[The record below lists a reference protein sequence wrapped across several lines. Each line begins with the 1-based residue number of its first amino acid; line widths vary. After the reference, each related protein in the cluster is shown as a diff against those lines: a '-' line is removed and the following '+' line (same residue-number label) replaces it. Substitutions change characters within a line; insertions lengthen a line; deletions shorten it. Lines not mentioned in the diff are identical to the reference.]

1 MADAWT
7 GFLRDIV
14 NFLEKRGEAYQAGS
28 FASPK
33 AIIVALAAGDSPHQA
48 LLTSFADTIGDGTGL
63 SGANKTMFD
72 AVTKSLANAKT
83 ELDKVKA
90 LVGGTDFTMGNA
102 KDAASSLGKIV
113 SDYLDAI
120 GAIAKQVAGGNSTTE
135 QDING
140 ILEPW
145 TEGFSGVASGA
156 TSKFDSICNSILGV
170 SNATSDLVHRIQLDL
185 ADKRINVVLAGIG
198 SHSVGPLAFDGAEI
212 KGYVQYDPPAV
223 GISLNTNI
231 NAGLESDPLLSK
243 VMPGGAAA
251 NSDPVGLQV
260 DTDKGFSLGGGK
272 AARIVVPARLTLP
285 LVELRELALAIPT
298 PKAGDPARFDVELS
312 LAGKL
317 GDVIGFVCDGVGV
330 SILSDADGNL
340 STQPKPPDALGVSI
354 NVGPVS
360 GGGYLSYDGTQYG
373 GALKLK
379 IYSWS
384 LTAVGLYMPSKN
396 ALLVVIGL
404 KFSPGIQ
411 IGFGFS
417 IVGVGG
423 LLASQRTVSVDAL
436 SSSLKDGAVS
446 NILMPD
452 DPVQAA
458 PKILQQLSAIFP
470 PADGVFVVG
479 PIVAIG
485 WGAGMITAKVGVLI
499 QFPDPAVIILG
510 ELVVKVPPLPDAGS
524 TGDKKLAIV
533 DLTVDLF
540 AAIEP
545 DEFYLKASLIKSK
558 IAGMA
563 IGGDLALLIKWGGD
577 AAFAFSAGGFF
588 PTYKYPPE
596 LAGLQRLSIEMKVGS
611 IVKIT
616 ITAYVAVTSNSVQF
630 GGAVALVATVGP
642 ASGEASLSIDAMFVW
657 SPHFAFIV
665 EFSASVAIKLFGH
678 TIAGASFRGTVQGT
692 RPWSLEGD
700 ASISILFWDFDFH
713 IGPVQWGEV
722 DTSVLPLIDSLAEV
736 MGAFAKDE
744 AWTPL
749 PPPQDSVVTIA
760 RSGADTASVLDP
772 FTLIQANQT
781 VCPFDMDINLL
792 GNYTSSVKR
801 FGFANPTI
809 NGAPAPAF
817 SEVQDDFAPGQ
828 FKTMTTDQKAAA
840 KDFEQH
846 PGGIQIAPAAG
857 AAIGAAANATVEW
870 DTSYPQFDVP
880 VTTGKWD
887 LGVLLNAAVLA
898 TSAVAK
904 ARRKTGNPYA
914 PIAAGPVKMA
924 DAGIVEVAPLATAVP
939 ANDAAPM
946 NTSAALTALA
956 AANAT
961 GADMQIIA
969 LGLAA

>member
-14 NFLEKRGEAYQAGS
+14 DFLEKRGESYQAGS

-33 AIIVALAAGDSPHQA
+33 AIIEALATGDSPHQT
-48 LLTSFADTIGDGTGL
+48 LLSSFADTIGDGTGL

-72 AVTKSLANAKT
+72 AVTKSLNDAKT
-83 ELDKVKA
+83 ELGKVKT
-90 LVGGTDFTMGNA
+90 LVAGTDFTMGNA

-113 SDYLDAI
+113 SDYLDSI

-135 QDING
+135 QDVNG

-170 SNATSDLVHRIQLDL
+170 SNATSDLIHRIQLDL
-185 ADKRINVVLAGIG
+185 ADKRINIVLASVG
-198 SHSVGPLAFDGAEI
+198 SHSLGPLTFDGAEI

-223 GISLNTNI
+223 GLSLNTEL

-251 NSDPVGLQV
+251 NSDPVGLQL

-285 LVELRELALAIPT
+285 LVELRELALAIP
-298 PKAGDPARFDVELS
+298 KQKDGDPARFDVELS

-330 SILSDADGNL
+330 SILSDSSGNL
-340 STQPKPPDALGVSI
+340 SVQPKQPDALGVSI
-354 NVGPVS
+354 SVGPVS
-360 GGGYLSYDGTQYG
+360 GGGYLGYDGTQYG

-384 LTAVGLYMPSKN
+384 LTAVGLYMPSNN
-396 ALLVVIGL
+396 ALLIVIGL

-423 LLASQRTVSVDAL
+423 LLASQRKVNVDAL

-458 PKILQQLSAIFP
+458 PKILQQLSNIFP
-470 PADGVFVVG
+470 PDAGVFVVG

-485 WGAGMITAKVGVLI
+485 WGNGMITAKVGVLI

-510 ELVVKVPPLPDAGS
+510 ELQVKVPALPDGGS
-524 TGDKKLAIV
+524 TGDKKLAVV

-563 IGGDLALLIKWGGD
+563 IGGDLALLVKWGGD
-577 AAFAFSAGGFF
+577 GAFAFSAGGFF

-596 LAGLQRLSIEMKVGS
+596 LAGLQRLSIEMKVAS

-630 GGAVALVATVGP
+630 GGAVALVASVGP
-642 ASGEASLSIDAMFVW
+642 ASGEASLAIDAMFVW

-665 EFSASVAIKLFGH
+665 QFSASVAIKVFGA
-678 TIAGASFRGTVQGT
+678 TIAGASFRGTIQGT
-692 RPWSLEGD
+692 RPWILEGD
-700 ASISILFWDFDFH
+700 ASVSVLFWDFDFH
-713 IGPVQWGEV
+713 LGPVQRGDV

-736 MGAFAKDE
+736 MAAFAKDE
-744 AWTPL
+744 AWVPL

-781 VCPFDMDINLL
+781 VCPFDMDIDLL
-792 GNYTSSVKR
+792 GSYASSVKR
-801 FGFANPTI
+801 FGFANPKI
-809 NGAPAPAF
+809 NGVAAPAF
-817 SEVQDDFAPGQ
+817 SEVQDEFAPGQ
-828 FKTMTTDQKAAA
+828 FKKMTTDQKAAA

-846 PGGIQIAPAAG
+846 PGGIQMAPSAG
-857 AAIGAAANATVEW
+857 AAIGATANGTVRWE
-870 DTSYPQFDVP
+870 TFYPQFDQP
-880 VTTGKWD
+880 STKGKWEFAA
-887 LGVLLNAAVLA
+887 VLNAAVLA

-914 PIAAGPVKMA
+914 PAAAGPVKMA
-924 DAGIVEVAPLATAVP
+924 DAGIVEVVSLATAKP
-939 ANDAAPM
+939 ADNTVPM
-946 NTSAALTALA
+946 NTSAALTTLA

-961 GADMQIIA
+961 EADMQIIA